1 MFKDF
6 ETTGTLTNKVFMTLT
21 PDNPKL
27 SGLGT
32 QLVEMEND
40 FDDMKRAMDE
50 AKRRIEEK
58 FDDVYK

>member
-21 PDNPKL
+21 ADNPKL

-32 QLVEMEND
+32 QLVDMEND

-58 FDDVYK
+58 FDDVYR

>member
-1 MFKDF
+1 MLKDF
-6 ETTGTLTNKVFMTLT
+6 ETTGTLTGKVFMTLT

-32 QLVEMEND
+32 QLVQMEND
-40 FDDMKRAMDE
+40 FDDMKRAMEE

-58 FDDVYK
+58 FDAVYQ